1 MLDQEIQAICKEKIE
16 KLLEADLTEQM
27 QRLASSKENSSPAPF
42 KESMTVAEAMEMVVA
57 GHAFTD
63 VWCAFLKRVCARD
76 PMAIAQA
83 YVVAQISTE
92 LVTELSA
99 TDPEFA
105 ILLDDLAR
113 LKRSRPTLQS
123 FKVPDYGPKVQRDWL
138 AKCVKSL
145 VRYVELVGE
154 EYRSHAK
161 RPDLYAAPPT
171 YRWIRRA
178 AKLAPLSGSNIDE
191 WGWCIWRAFQD
202 LGYLEGIDGDG
213 PSKIRKK
220 MMRKLQALAAPSKKS
235 PRARRFFFIPFLDQK

>member
-76 PMAIAQA
+76 PMAIVQV
-83 YVVAQISTE
+83 YLVAQISTE

-99 TDPEFA
+99 TDPDLATSF
-105 ILLDDLAR
+105 DGLAR

-123 FKVPDYGPKVQRDWL
+123 VEPPDYGPKVQRDWL
-138 AKCVKSL
+138 AKLVKCL
-145 VRYVELVGE
+145 VRYVELVGDQ
-154 EYRSHAK
+154 YRSHAK
-161 RPDLYAAPPT
+161 RPDLYAAPLDTAGSDVQLSSRLSQGQTSTNGVGAFGVPFKT
-171 YRWIRRA
+171 SDFLKA
-178 AKLAPLSGSNIDE
+178 STEMGQAKFA
-191 WGWCIWRAFQD
+191 
-202 LGYLEGIDGDG
+202 
-213 PSKIRKK
+213 RK
-220 MMRKLQALAAPSKKS
+220 
-235 PRARRFFFIPFLDQK
+235 

>member
-1 MLDQEIQAICKEKIE
+1 MLDQEIQAACKEKIE

-42 KESMTVAEAMEMVVA
+42 KESMTVAEETEMVAA

-123 FKVPDYGPKVQRDWL
+123 FEAPEYGPKVQRDWL

-161 RPDLYAAPPT
+161 RPALNAAPRRH
-171 YRWIRRA
+171 YRWTRRA
-178 AKLAPLSGSNIDE
+178 AKLAPLSVSNIEE
-191 WGWCIWRAFQD
+191 WGWCIWRAFKD
-202 LGYLEGIDGDG
+202 HGYLEGIDGDG

-220 MMRKLQALAAPSKKS
+220 MMRKLQALAAASQKS
-235 PRARRFFFIPFLDQK
+235 P